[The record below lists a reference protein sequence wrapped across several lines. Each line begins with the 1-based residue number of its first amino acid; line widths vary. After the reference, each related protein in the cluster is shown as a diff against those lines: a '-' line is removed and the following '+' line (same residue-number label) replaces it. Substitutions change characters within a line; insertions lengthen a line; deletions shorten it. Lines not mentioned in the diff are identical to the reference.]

1 MCLQLLEIVHVC
13 NTEGTHPA
21 ILQQCS
27 GRVVWLFSSQ
37 VLTYKK
43 ALQVDAVTAAL
54 CCFLI
59 ALQHLQS
66 DSELSFQHSN
76 PIVTAET
83 TQRVCL
89 NAITPASYFKGY
101 FWCSMQAIGWVQL
114 KLFVSKTHISY
125 MVVQCSQ
132 REHTCL
138 STVLSC

>member
-13 NTEGTHPA
+13 TTEGTHPA

-59 ALQHLQS
+59 ALRHLQS
-66 DSELSFQHSN
+66 DLELSVQYSN
-76 PIVTAET
+76 PLMTA
-83 TQRVCL
+83 
-89 NAITPASYFKGY
+89 
-101 FWCSMQAIGWVQL
+101 
-114 KLFVSKTHISY
+114 
-125 MVVQCSQ
+125 
-132 REHTCL
+132 
-138 STVLSC
+138 